1 MPLIFVRSLIFNAVF
16 YAALVVWL
24 IVALPTFVLPRRAI
38 IAVAKLWARQNIVL
52 MRVICNIRVDYRGL
66 ANIPSGPLLVAS
78 KHQSM
83 WETFA
88 LVPLFD
94 DPLYILKREL
104 TRIPLFGWYL
114 VKAGMIAVDRKA
126 GARALIR
133 MTHKAVRQVQT
144 NNRQLI
150 IFPEGTR
157 RPVGAAPAYKPGIA
171 QIYADCGVPCVPV
184 ALNSALFWPRRTFLR
199 YPGTLVVEFLP
210 LVPPGLPRREF
221 VARITTTIE
230 QATNAL
236 TEAGRA
242 EQARLFGRDAKAA
255 AQDA

>member
-1 MPLIFVRSLIFNAVF
+1 MPLIFIRSLMFNVAF
-16 YAALVVWL
+16 YALMVAWL
-24 IVALPTFVLPRRAI
+24 IVALPAYAMPRHVI
-38 IAVAKLWARQNIVL
+38 LGVAKIWARQNIFL
-52 MRVICNIRVDYRGL
+52 MRTICNIRVEYRGT
-66 ANIPSGPLLVAS
+66 ANIPDGPLVVAC

-83 WETFA
+83 FETFA

-133 MTHKAVRQVQT
+133 MTREAVSKVASG
-144 NNRQLI
+144 RQLI
-150 IFPEGTR
+150 VFPEGTR

-171 QIYADCGVPCVPV
+171 QIYADSGAPCIPV
-184 ALNSALFWPRRTFLR
+184 ALNSGLFWPRRTFLR

-210 LVPPGLPRREF
+210 LVPPGLARREF
-221 VARITTTIE
+221 VAHITATIE
-230 QATNAL
+230 QATDTL
-236 TEAGRA
+236 IEEGRA
-242 EQARLFGRDAKAA
+242 EQARLFGGVKMTA

>member
-1 MPLIFVRSLIFNAVF
+1 MPSIFVRSLIFNVTF

-24 IVALPTFVLPRRAI
+24 IVALPTFVMPRRAI
-38 IAVAKLWARQNIVL
+38 LTLARLWARQNIWL
-52 MRVICNIRVDYRGL
+52 LRVICNVKVEVRGL
-66 ANIPSGPLLVAS
+66 ARIPRGPLVVAS

-114 VKAGMIAVDRKA
+114 VKAGMIAVNRKA
-126 GARALIR
+126 GTRALLR
-133 MTHKAVRQVQT
+133 MTREAVRKVRDDG
-144 NNRQLI
+144 RQLI

-157 RPVGAAPAYKPGIA
+157 RPVGAAPAYKPGMA
-171 QIYADCGVPCVPV
+171 QVYVDCGVPCLPV
-184 ALNSALFWPRRTFLR
+184 ALNSGLFWPRRTFLR
-199 YPGTLVVEFLP
+199 YPGTLVVECLEC
-210 LVPPGLPRREF
+210 VPPGLSRREF
-221 VARITTTIE
+221 VARISTAIE
-230 QATNAL
+230 TATDTLVA
-236 TEAGRA
+236 AGRA
-242 EQARLFGRDAKAA
+242 EQARLFGGIKAGL